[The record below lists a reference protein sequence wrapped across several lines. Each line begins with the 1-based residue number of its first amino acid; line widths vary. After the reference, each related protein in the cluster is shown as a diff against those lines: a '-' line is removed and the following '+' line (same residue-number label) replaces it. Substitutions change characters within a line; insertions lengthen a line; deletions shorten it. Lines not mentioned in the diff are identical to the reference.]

1 MIELQR
7 KAAFRAMANSL
18 TVNTGSSNRLAKPL
32 LQILERPRIKMR
44 ECNRRISH
52 AFNFMVSA
60 KSKRKQFAAKSGWH
74 WQGGLADYAHA
85 AVVGK
90 VNGNGVNTVEAGA
103 GHHACDDHE

>member
-1 MIELQR
+1 
-7 KAAFRAMANSL
+7 MANSL

-60 KSKRKQFAAKSGWH
+60 KSKRKQFAAKGGWH
-74 WQGGLADYAHA
+74 WQGGLADHAHA

-90 VNGNGVNTVEAGA
+90 VYGDGVNTVEAGA
-103 GHHACDDHE
+103 GHHARDNHE